1 MQRTPHVHILD
12 TGEGDWGA
20 HANRAAAG
28 RAARKAIT
36 EFNSFTDIPITTNEL
51 TIVSSEEWCDHDGET
66 CYYDRNNALLAAMRI
81 PPLWAH
87 DFPSPPAPVYRIGGK
102 RVARWKLA
110 CSMSIDQAMEL
121 WPFTGHPVSLPIW
134 HYDTVL
140 ADSELCPCTN
150 RSHRKAGCI
159 VGPGGRK
166 CSICGALFQDYGNIA
181 HHCLGC
187 QDWLARRELFLAD
200 WASEAISAPALSA
213 QLALI

>member
-81 PPLWAH
+81 PPPLGPRLPQPARARLPDRRQARRPLEARLLHVHRPGNGAMALHRTPGITAH
-87 DFPSPPAPVYRIGGK
+87 LALRHRSGPIRSSVPAPTAATGK
-102 RVARWKLA
+102 RA
-110 CSMSIDQAMEL
+110 
-121 WPFTGHPVSLPIW
+121 
-134 HYDTVL
+134 
-140 ADSELCPCTN
+140 
-150 RSHRKAGCI
+150 
-159 VGPGGRK
+159 
-166 CSICGALFQDYGNIA
+166 
-181 HHCLGC
+181 
-187 QDWLARRELFLAD
+187 
-200 WASEAISAPALSA
+200 ASSAPAAASA
-213 QLALI
+213 PSAAPSSRTTGTSPTTAWVARTGSHAASCSWPTGHQKPSAPPRSPHSWR